1 MKKYAIGLYEKAMHP
16 GLNWREKLA
25 FAKESGYDFVE
36 ISIDEKDE
44 KLARLRRCRRE
55 MDGLKQEAEAIEA
68 EVKAEL
74 EARGVEQVE
83 TAHYRVSWKTVTS
96 TRLDA
101 KALRAERPEIYERY
115 AVTGSTKRFT
125 VT

>member
-1 MKKYAIGLYEKAMHP
+1 MDNLQM
-16 GLNWREKLA
+16 
-25 FAKESGYDFVE
+25 
-36 ISIDEKDE
+36 DE

-55 MDGLKQEAEAIEA
+55 MDTLKQEAEAIEA

-83 TAHYRVSWKTVTS
+83 TAHYKVSWKAVSS

-101 KALRAERPEIYERY
+101 KALKAGIGLPVKSNSYN
-115 AVTGSTKRFT
+115 T
-125 VT
+125 VRSFG

>member
-1 MKKYAIGLYEKAMHP
+1 MDNVQM
-16 GLNWREKLA
+16 
-25 FAKESGYDFVE
+25 
-36 ISIDEKDE
+36 DE
-44 KLARLRRCRRE
+44 KLASLRRCRRE
-55 MDGLKQEAEAIEA
+55 MDTLKKEAEAIEE

-83 TAHYRVSWKTVTS
+83 TAHYKVSWKTVAA

-101 KALRAERPEIYERY
+101 KALKAERPEIYQRY
-115 AVTGSTKRFT
+115 AVASVSKRFT

>member
-1 MKKYAIGLYEKAMHP
+1 MDNLQM
-16 GLNWREKLA
+16 
-25 FAKESGYDFVE
+25 
-36 ISIDEKDE
+36 DE

-101 KALRAERPEIYERY
+101 KALKAERPEIYERY
-115 AVTGSTKRFT
+115 AVSGTAKRFT

>member
-1 MKKYAIGLYEKAMHP
+1 MDNLQM
-16 GLNWREKLA
+16 
-25 FAKESGYDFVE
+25 
-36 ISIDEKDE
+36 DE

-55 MDGLKQEAEAIEA
+55 MDALKKEAEALEG

-74 EARGVEQVE
+74 EARGVDQVE
-83 TAHYRVSWKTVTS
+83 TAHYKVSWKTVS
-96 TRLDA
+96 SVRLDT

-115 AVTGSTKRFT
+115 ALTGSTKRFT

>member
-1 MKKYAIGLYEKAMHP
+1 MDDLRM
-16 GLNWREKLA
+16 
-25 FAKESGYDFVE
+25 
-36 ISIDEKDE
+36 DE

-83 TAHYRVSWKTVTS
+83 TAHPRHFTS
-96 TRLDA
+96 APPTPAPQSASR
-101 KALRAERPEIYERY
+101 
-115 AVTGSTKRFT
+115 
-125 VT
+125 